1 MRSLA
6 LVALLTTLGPQLP
19 ALADG
24 EVHQPPRPP
33 GIVAVHRGGSASVP
47 SPIPVYRGSA
57 AAPGYLT
64 AAAPEPGVAAIGG
77 RRIWFVDPARDEL
90 TGCRTVSTFTVGR
103 DAIRCVRRR
112 LPVD

>member
-6 LVALLTTLGPQLP
+6 FAVLLTLGPQLP

-24 EVHQPPRPP
+24 EVYQPPRPP
-33 GIVAVHRGGSASVP
+33 GTVVVYRGGGASAP

-57 AAPGYLT
+57 AAPGYLD
-64 AAAPEPGVAAIGG
+64 AATPEPEVAAVGG
-77 RRIWFVDPARDEL
+77 RRIWFVDQTRDEL
-90 TGCRTVSTFTVGR
+90 IGCRTVSTLTVGR

>member
-6 LVALLTTLGPQLP
+6 LAALLVLGPQLP

-24 EVHQPPRPP
+24 EVYQPPRPP
-33 GIVAVHRGGSASVP
+33 GTVAVYRGGSASVP

-57 AAPGYLT
+57 AGPGYLT
-64 AAAPEPGVAAIGG
+64 AAMPEPSVAAVGG
-77 RRIWFVDPARDEL
+77 RRVWFVDPARDEL
-90 TGCRTVSTFTVGR
+90 IGCRTVLTFTVGR

>member
-1 MRSLA
+1 MRYFALA
-6 LVALLTTLGPQLP
+6 VLLTVGPQLP

-24 EVHQPPRPP
+24 EVRQPPRPP
-33 GIVAVHRGGSASVP
+33 GTVAVYRGAAASAP
-47 SPIPVYRGSA
+47 SPIPVYRGNA

-64 AAAPEPGVAAIGG
+64 AAAPEPGVSVIGG
-77 RRIWFVDPARDEL
+77 RRIWFVDPAQDEL
-90 TGCRTVSTFTVGR
+90 TGCRTVSTLTVGR

>member
-6 LVALLTTLGPQLP
+6 LAVLLTLGPQLP
-19 ALADG
+19 VLADG
-24 EVHQPPRPP
+24 EVYQPPRPP
-33 GIVAVHRGGSASVP
+33 GTVAVYRGGSASVP

-57 AAPGYLT
+57 TGPGNLA
-64 AAAPEPGVAAIGG
+64 AAAPEAGVAAVGG
-77 RRIWFVDPARDEL
+77 RRIWFVDQTRDEL
-90 TGCRTVSTFTVGR
+90 IGCRTVSTLTVGR

>member
-6 LVALLTTLGPQLP
+6 LAVLLTLGPQIP

-24 EVHQPPRPP
+24 EVRAPPRSP
-33 GIVAVHRGGSASVP
+33 GIVAVYRGGSASAP

-64 AAAPEPGVAAIGG
+64 AATTPEPGVAAVGG

-90 TGCRTVSTFTVGR
+90 IGCRTVSTFTVGR

-112 LPVD
+112 LPTD